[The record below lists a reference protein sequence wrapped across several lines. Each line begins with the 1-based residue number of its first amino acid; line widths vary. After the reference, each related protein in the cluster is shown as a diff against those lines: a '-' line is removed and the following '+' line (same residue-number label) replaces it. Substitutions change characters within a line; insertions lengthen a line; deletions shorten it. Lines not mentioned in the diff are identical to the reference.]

1 MEQKI
6 LVYGMSNNR
15 GGMEAYFITYYEEIK
30 KQNLPIQFDFVT
42 DYTEIAYQNII
53 EKYGDKIYFIP
64 SRRENLIKHFCDLRR
79 IIKKNSYTK
88 VYFNVLSA
96 STVFTIAAAYRIKK
110 CKIVV
115 HSHNDSVK
123 AMRRHIFLRPF
134 LNMMTDIRLACSDKA
149 GRFMFGEKYANSN
162 QISVVKNAIN
172 PEKYTFSQSVR
183 KSKREKLGISAKY
196 VLGTVGRLC
205 YQKNTLFLIDIFP
218 MILRKIPEAVL
229 IIVGEG
235 DLRSEV
241 EKQIRDLG
249 LEDKIFLLGMRTDV
263 PDLLQAMDVFLLPS
277 RFEGL
282 CIAAI
287 EAQCIGLPVVAS
299 DQIAEETKIVPHF
312 VRVPLEDKSKW
323 AECVISLYKDS
334 VERKT
339 CIEEIVAYGFDIH
352 EECSKLISI
361 LNMD

>member
-6 LVYGMSNNR
+6 LVYGLSNNR

-30 KQNLPIQFDFVT
+30 KQKLPIRFDFVT
-42 DYTEIAYQNII
+42 DYTEIAYQSII
-53 EKYGDKIYFIP
+53 DKYGDKIYFIP
-64 SRRENLIKHFCDLRR
+64 SRRENLIKHFCRLRR
-79 IIKKNSYTK
+79 IIKRNSYTK

-96 STVFTIAAAYRIKK
+96 STVFTIAAAYKIKK

-123 AMRRHIFLRPF
+123 AMKRHIFFRPF

-149 GRFMFGEKYANSN
+149 GRFMFGKKYENSN
-162 QISVVKNAIN
+162 QISIVKNAIN
-172 PEKYTFSQSVR
+172 PAKYTFSQIVR
-183 KSKREKLGISAKY
+183 KNKRKEFKISEKY

-218 MILRKIPEAVL
+218 MILKKIPEAVL

-235 DLRSEV
+235 ELRNEV
-241 EKQIRDLG
+241 EKQIRNLG
-249 LEDKIFLLGMRTDV
+249 MEDKIFLLGMRTDV

-312 VRVPLEDKSKW
+312 ARVSLEDKTEW
-323 AECVISLYKDS
+323 VECVVSFNKNF

-339 CIEEIVAYGFDIH
+339 CIEEIVTNGFDIH

-361 LNMD
+361 LNTD